1 LNQKLSQS
9 DLIVAN
15 TPEGILQGGLTPKAF
30 PLPKLNDDTLHYP
43 TLKPHEVE
51 CDPNNVQ

>member
-1 LNQKLSQS
+1 
-9 DLIVAN
+9 VAN